1 MQLCKDFFNSL
12 LSLSPSPSLPPSLS
26 RSLLQNAL
34 MQQPLAHLYFLTVL
48 EHLMTQQWL
57 LSGFVRLANSISEM
71 CSSPEVCDRDK
82 VLLWIELQAVVQVI
96 AQNVPHHLDPSKQDN
111 IVQFNPLRE
120 DINRY
125 AISYIHLY
133 YRFTYTLYRTVH
145 VRAWYMCT
153 TLAVKTLFLSF
164 NNM

>member
-1 MQLCKDFFNSL
+1 MQRFFYSYGCWHL
-12 LSLSPSPSLPPSLS
+12 KCHPFHLSICHFQSPSPSLPPSLS
-26 RSLLQNAL
+26 LLPPLQNAL

-125 AISYIHLY
+125 C
-133 YRFTYTLYRTVH
+133 YRL
-145 VRAWYMCT
+145 
-153 TLAVKTLFLSF
+153 
-164 NNM
+164 

>member
-1 MQLCKDFFNSL
+1 MPSVSSFY
-12 LSLSPSPSLPPSLS
+12 LSLSISLSLPSSLPPSLS
-26 RSLLQNAL
+26 RFPFPLQNAL

-57 LSGFVRLANSISEM
+57 LSGFVRLAISISEM

-120 DINRY
+120 DINRF
-125 AISYIHLY
+125 AII
-133 YRFTYTLYRTVH
+133 YRL
-145 VRAWYMCT
+145 
-153 TLAVKTLFLSF
+153 
-164 NNM
+164 

>member
-1 MQLCKDFFNSL
+1 MPSVSSSHLPLPNS
-12 LSLSPSPSLPPSLS
+12 LSLSLPPLPF
-26 RSLLQNAL
+26 LQNAL

-125 AISYIHLY
+125 NVGCSYIYVYALMLSIYMHNCKEFGTCVLY
-133 YRFTYTLYRTVH
+133 YVSHENSVLN
-145 VRAWYMCT
+145 
-153 TLAVKTLFLSF
+153 F
-164 NNM
+164 NNTCM

>member
-1 MQLCKDFFNSL
+1 
-12 LSLSPSPSLPPSLS
+12 
-26 RSLLQNAL
+26 
-34 MQQPLAHLYFLTVL
+34 
-48 EHLMTQQWL
+48 MTQQWL

-125 AISYIHLY
+125 C
-133 YRFTYTLYRTVH
+133 YRLWLYTLYVH
-145 VRAWYMCT
+145 VHVYILMLSIYVHYYTYM
-153 TLAVKTLFLSF
+153 
-164 NNM
+164 

>member
-1 MQLCKDFFNSL
+1 MPIPDPFYLPICPLITTFN
-12 LSLSPSPSLPPSLS
+12 LSLSLSLSLPLSLPLPVS
-26 RSLLQNAL
+26 PLQNAL

-125 AISYIHLY
+125 AISYIHVHTYAVDLY
-133 YRFTYTLYRTVH
+133 H
-145 VRAWYMCT
+145 CT
-153 TLAVKTLFLSF
+153 
-164 NNM
+164 